1 MRAAFKRIRHT
12 KSRTSF
18 KIVQMITPEEADELA
33 VKVLQCACQE
43 ATFYEGAKQHT
54 RFVYLKHPLGD
65 TTNEHGSHLM
75 AEETVQRLVELCK
88 SEMLSMSSR
97 KRKRGDRLKL
107 RHLNPL
113 QIFANVYPPKKAYSA
128 PWHRDVDTVLGSAI
142 VVLRGDPKDF
152 VLINGGSR
160 GICKE
165 APEPGSAIV
174 LSKNCEHAVPARKSR
189 KHTRVALVIWV

>member
-1 MRAAFKRIRHT
+1 
-12 KSRTSF
+12 
-18 KIVQMITPEEADELA
+18 MITPEEADELA

-43 ATFYEGAKQHT
+43 ATFYEGTKQYT